1 MVPSRVFPMAEHEFY
16 SCKFSHE
23 EQNTKGRLMAF
34 STSEAKQQPRAR
46 QNQRRQPEKPYCCT
60 FFFYM
65 TFRRNLY
72 DTWKIFF
79 KPVRII
85 SIIENVF
92 DQKLCAAIM
101 KTITGHREWKRT

>member
-1 MVPSRVFPMAEHEFY
+1 MNFIHANFHMKSKILRDVCWLF
-16 SCKFSHE
+16 
-23 EQNTKGRLMAF
+23 RLPKLSSSLALAK
-34 STSEAKQQPRAR
+34 TSEDSLKSPIAA
-46 QNQRRQPEKPYCCT
+46 Y
-60 FFFYM
+60 FFYM

>member
-1 MVPSRVFPMAEHEFY
+1 
-16 SCKFSHE
+16 
-23 EQNTKGRLMAF
+23 
-34 STSEAKQQPRAR
+34 
-46 QNQRRQPEKPYCCT
+46 
-60 FFFYM
+60 M
-65 TFRRNLY
+65 TFRRNLC